1 MGIEQINYTIELI
14 CFFLHSFS
22 ASLSTYKMAKGSA
35 LASIQISLVLL
46 LAIFV
51 CSEADLLD
59 PYYCCRGKETKITVY
74 LQLFTGGPKTTSV
87 AVAGAPGRP
96 RTLSEFGTIFVN
108 DANMTE
114 GISYRSPTIGRAQ
127 GLYIVSARNGSSSQG
142 LFSLLFSNSQYNG
155 STLEFQG
162 PGYNLQVG
170 GTAREDP
177 IVGGTKTFR
186 FARGYAF
193 FQTVLQRPARNNTV
207 IRGDITVISCP
218 GGGKV

>member
-1 MGIEQINYTIELI
+1 
-14 CFFLHSFS
+14 
-22 ASLSTYKMAKGSA
+22 MAKGSA

-114 GISYRSPTIGRAQ
+114 GISYRSPTIGRGQ

-162 PGYNLQVG
+162 PGFNLQTG
-170 GTAREDP
+170 GPTSEIP
-177 IVGGTKTFR
+177 VIGGTKKFR
-186 FARGYAF
+186 LARGYGLF
-193 FQTVLQRPARNNTV
+193 KIVRQNLSLNNTV
-207 IRGDITVISCP
+207 IMGNITVVSNN
-218 GGGKV
+218 KFE

>member
-1 MGIEQINYTIELI
+1 
-14 CFFLHSFS
+14 
-22 ASLSTYKMAKGSA
+22 MAKGSA

-127 GLYIVSARNGSSSQG
+127 GLYIVSARNGNSSQG
-142 LFSLLFSNSQYNG
+142 IFSFIFSNSQYNG

-162 PGYNLQVG
+162 PGFNLQTG
-170 GTAREDP
+170 GPTSEIP
-177 IVGGTKTFR
+177 VIGGTKKFR
-186 FARGYAF
+186 LARGYGLF
-193 FQTVLQRPARNNTV
+193 KIVRQNLSLNNTV
-207 IRGDITVISCP
+207 IMGNITVVSNN
-218 GGGKV
+218 KFE

>member
-1 MGIEQINYTIELI
+1 
-14 CFFLHSFS
+14 
-22 ASLSTYKMAKGSA
+22 MAKGSA

-46 LAIFV
+46 LAIFIS
-51 CSEADLLD
+51 SEANLLD
-59 PYYCCRGKETKITVY
+59 PYRCCRGKETNITVY
-74 LQLFTGGPKTTSV
+74 IQLFTGGPNTTSV
-87 AVAGAPGRP
+87 AVAGAPGMP
-96 RTLSEFGTIFVN
+96 RTPSNFGTIIVN
-108 DANMTE
+108 DANMTQ
-114 GISYRSPTIGRAQ
+114 GISNNSPTIGRAQ
-127 GLYIVSARNGSSSQG
+127 GIYISSSRDG
-142 LFSLLFSNSQYNG
+142 SRSLGIFSVLFSNSQYNG

>member
-1 MGIEQINYTIELI
+1 
-14 CFFLHSFS
+14 
-22 ASLSTYKMAKGSA
+22 MAKGSA

-127 GLYIVSARNGSSSQG
+127 GLYIVSARNGNSSQG
-142 LFSLLFSNSQYNG
+142 IFSFIFSNSQYNG

-162 PGYNLQVG
+162 PGFILQTG
-170 GTAREDP
+170 GPTSEIP
-177 IVGGTKTFR
+177 VIGGTKKFR
-186 FARGYAF
+186 LARGYGLF
-193 FQTVLQRPARNNTV
+193 KIVRQNLSLNNTV
-207 IRGDITVISCP
+207 IMGNITVVSNN
-218 GGGKV
+218 KFE